1 MNEQLD
7 KLESSVARLVQAYNE
22 LKQENENLKAQLADK
37 LPQSTSLRKNRRLCV
52 RASMLSWLASPLRT
66 PNSLPLIHQFPGAL
80 EHASSYAYHH
90 GPRISV

>member
-37 LPQSTSLRKNRRLCV
+37 TAAVDLLEKESQAVRTRIDALVASLTVEN
-52 RASMLSWLASPLRT
+52 A
-66 PNSLPLIHQFPGAL
+66 
-80 EHASSYAYHH
+80 
-90 GPRISV
+90 

>member
-37 LPQSTSLRKNRRLCV
+37 TAAVDLLEEESQAV
-52 RASMLSWLASPLRT
+52 RTR
-66 PNSLPLIHQFPGAL
+66 IDAL
-80 EHASSYAYHH
+80 EASLTVENA
-90 GPRISV
+90 

>member
-37 LPQSTSLRKNRRLCV
+37 TAAVDLLEEESQAVRTRIDALVASLTVEN
-52 RASMLSWLASPLRT
+52 A
-66 PNSLPLIHQFPGAL
+66 
-80 EHASSYAYHH
+80 
-90 GPRISV
+90 